1 MSGLHE
7 LSEFT
12 ELVYT
17 KQNVEEH
24 EYNMQMYVY
33 NLKLSNIH
41 VPKIISYDKKTK
53 VMIMEKIDSLN
64 LSDMHGEKAIDL
76 DEYYFDEIRTIIK
89 TLADNNIEYPDI
101 TGYNFIEYNKKIW
114 IIDFE
119 HASIFEKTKK
129 MKDNFVNKFISGS
142 NKWNPRFK

>member
-1 MSGLHE
+1 MPIPESNIE
-7 LSEFT
+7 ISNSVS
-12 ELVYT
+12 VYT

-24 EYNMQMYVY
+24 EYTMQMYVY
-33 NLKLSNIH
+33 NLKLTNIN
-41 VPKIISYDKKTK
+41 VPKIISYDKTTK

-64 LSDMHGEKAIDL
+64 LSDMHGENARDL
-76 DEYYFDEIRTIIK
+76 DEYYFDEIRTIIT
-89 TLADNNIEYPDI
+89 TLADNKVEYPDI

-119 HASIFEKTKK
+119 HASIFEKK
-129 MKDNFVNKFISGS
+129 MKDPFVNKFISGS

>member
-1 MSGLHE
+1 MSIQE
-7 LSEFT
+7 T
-12 ELVYT
+12 NNKIPILVY
-17 KQNVEEH
+17 KKENVEEH

-33 NLKLSNIH
+33 NLKLANIN

-53 VMIMEKIDSLN
+53 VMIMEKIDGLN
-64 LSDMHGEKAIDL
+64 LSDMHGENARDL

-89 TLADNNIEYPDI
+89 TLADNKVEYPDI
-101 TGYNFIEYNKKIW
+101 TGYNFIEYNKQIW

-119 HASIFEKTKK
+119 HSSIFEKK
-129 MKDNFVNKFISGS
+129 MKDLFVTKFISGS